1 MKVANAKTEQ
11 TTTQK
16 IQLVE
21 GEFTISEANDVVT
34 SLIDEKLNFHKLQR
48 LSLSE
53 GSSFADTRYPDGRI
67 GELEREK
74 ATARA
79 FFAEARKTGAT
90 IKINGTLE
98 ISLLK

>member
-1 MKVANAKTEQ
+1 MKVANAKIDNTIK
-11 TTTQK
+11 QK

-21 GEFTISEANDVVT
+21 GDFTVSEATDVIV

-53 GSSFADTRYPDGRI
+53 GHSGANTEYPDGRI

-79 FFAEARKTGAT
+79 FFAEVRKSGAKIT
-90 IKINGTLE
+90 INGTLE
-98 ISLLK
+98 ISISK